1 MSAALPSS
9 NRLFWKISGTL
20 LLLLAL
26 LGVGYFY
33 ISSYIA
39 QQYYQESIQRLHS
52 GLAENSLTHV
62 KPYIKGEISEGAIK
76 DYLHS
81 AMVINPNVE
90 IYILDEEG
98 NIRTHAAPKGKV
110 KLKKVDLNPI
120 RTFVAAKE
128 KPYILGQDPRHPGSN
143 KVFSAARIMEA
154 DHFMGYLYI
163 ILQSEEQAAVSSGL
177 FDSYILKLGA
187 NLFLL
192 TLVAALVI
200 GLLAIWLLTS
210 KLRNIIQ
217 TVRRFKEGDYKAR
230 IADEDKSDLPLLSNT
245 FNEMAFTIENN
256 IEQLKAIE
264 VLRRE
269 LIANVSHDLRTPLSI
284 MRGYVETLLMK
295 EETISKEERTRYLHI
310 VLNSSEKLSK
320 LVSQLFEYSKLEAN
334 QIQPKKEAFFIS
346 ELVSDIF
353 EKYQII
359 AKEKGITIA
368 LDVPKKLPLVF
379 ADVALVERVLQ
390 NLIDNALKFTPRDGS
405 VILELKALENDVEI
419 RISDTGQGISE
430 EEQSY
435 IFERY
440 HKATGTGKSKGAGLG
455 LAIVKKILE
464 IHNAKIQ
471 VQSKPN
477 QGASFWFSLPVF
489 SLQS

>member
-1 MSAALPSS
+1 MSTSSTSS

-20 LLLLAL
+20 LLLLVL
-26 LGVGYFY
+26 LGIGYFS

-39 QQYYQESIQRLHS
+39 RQYYQESIQRLHS
-52 GLAENSLTHV
+52 GLAQSALVHV
-62 KPYIKGEISEGAIK
+62 KPYIKGKIDETAIK
-76 DYLHS
+76 EYLHS

-90 IYILDEEG
+90 IYLLDLDG
-98 NIRTHAAPKGKV
+98 NIVTHAAPKGKV
-110 KLKKVDLNPI
+110 KLKKIDLKPI
-120 RTFVAAKE
+120 RTFVEAKE
-128 KPYILGQDPRHPGSN
+128 KPYILGEDPRHPGAH
-143 KVFSAARIMEA
+143 KVFSAARIMDS

-163 ILQSEEQAAVSSGL
+163 VLQSEEQAAVSSRL
-177 FDSYILKLGA
+177 FDSYILELGA

-230 IADEDKSDLPLLSNT
+230 IADKDKSDLPLLANT

-256 IEQLKAIE
+256 IEQLKAVE

-295 EETISKEERTRYLHI
+295 EETISKEERMRYLQI
-310 VLNSSEKLSK
+310 VLDSSEKLSK

-334 QIQPKKEAFFIS
+334 QIQPKKEPFFIS
-346 ELVSDIF
+346 ELAQDVF
-353 EKYQII
+353 VKYQII
-359 AKEKGITIA
+359 AKEKGITLD
-368 LDVPKKLPLVF
+368 LDVPEKLPMVF
-379 ADVALVERVLQ
+379 ADLGLVERVLQ
-390 NLIDNALKFTPRDGS
+390 NLIDNALKFTPPNGR
-405 VILELKALENDVEI
+405 VILQLKALEKDVEI

-464 IHNAKIQ
+464 IHNASIQ

-489 SLQS
+489 S